1 MRTQR
6 GMRPQGIVLLLKI
19 VAKDGMEWRMK
30 DLLAELM
37 ISSSEATES
46 IERSVT
52 AGLSSDGKKHMMKGA
67 LKEFLVHGIRYMFPV
82 RARDM
87 VRGMAN

>member
-1 MRTQR
+1 
-6 GMRPQGIVLLLKI
+6 
-19 VAKDGMEWRMK
+19 
-30 DLLAELM
+30 M

-87 VRGMAN
+87 VRGMANSHSAPPLIDHIVADVK